1 MSIIVNN
8 LLPNCN
14 ITAND
19 IKTAED
25 IFGPNL
31 GYLKGKMTRGKTVH
45 VEACDPLPI
54 PITIMDKYHNITLAI
69 DIMFIN
75 NNSFFTSIS
84 RHIWFGTAEKLAN

>member
-31 GYLKGKMTRGKTVH
+31 GSLKGKMTRGKTVH

-69 DIMFIN
+69 IFYLN
-75 NNSFFTSIS
+75 LSAHLVWNCRET
-84 RHIWFGTAEKLAN
+84 G